1 MADSRF
7 FSVSGPFT
15 VAELAETAQ
24 ADLLDGADG
33 SKNITE
39 IAPLE
44 AAGGDAISFIDNRR
58 YIEAFTKTGA
68 GACIAA
74 PKLAERA
81 PPGTSIL
88 LSETPYLAFARV
100 ARAFYPSPTVEAGIS
115 PGATIDAMATFGKGC
130 RIDPGAVIGAHSE
143 IGERCHIGANAVIGK
158 GVVIGDDC
166 VVGPCAS
173 LSHSKLGDRV
183 YIFPGARIG
192 QDGFGFASS
201 DAGHLRIPQI
211 GRVIIHDDVEVGAN
225 TTIDRGSGSD
235 TIIGAGCMIDN
246 QVQIAHNVHLG
257 RCCVIVS
264 QVGIS
269 GSTKLGDFVVCA
281 GQVGLAGHLTIGDG
295 VTLAARAGVIHDLEA
310 GGTFGGAPA
319 IPIMQWRRQTVA
331 LARLGMRGSARAR
344 VGG

>member
-33 SKNITE
+33 SKKITD

-44 AAGGDAISFIDNRR
+44 AAGGDAISFIDNKR
-58 YIEAFTKTGA
+58 YIETFTKTRA

-74 PKLAERA
+74 PKLADRA

-100 ARAFYPSPTVEAGIS
+100 ARAFYPPAEVEAGVS
-115 PGATIDAMATFGKGC
+115 PAATVDATATLGNGC
-130 RIDPGAVIGAHSE
+130 RIDPGAVIGARSK
-143 IGERCHIGANAVIGK
+143 IGERCHIGANAVIGE
-158 GVVIGDDC
+158 GIVIGDDC
-166 VVGPCAS
+166 IIGACAS
-173 LSHSKLGDRV
+173 LSHSALGDRV
-183 YIFPGARIG
+183 YIYPGARIG

-201 DAGHLRIPQI
+201 AAGHLRIPQV

-269 GSTKLGDFVVCA
+269 GSTKLGNFVVCA

-295 VTLAARAGVIHDLEA
+295 VTLAARSGVMHDLEA
-310 GGTFGGAPA
+310 GKTYGGAPA

-331 LARLGMRGSARAR
+331 IAKLGMRRAAQ
-344 VGG
+344 